1 MYVVRGENGII
12 FTSCL
17 DDETNGQEETHA
29 TLEEAEQH
37 KELMQPMFND
47 VTLYVEKINN
57 WHTNERYSLGLL

>member
-57 WHTNERYSLGLL
+57 